1 MRLRKEKPSQTF
13 STKKST
19 TLNLQTRP
27 FAPVDSEE
35 SDPIKVKNTS
45 NSAQHHQSENL
56 LQRLIDMPINE
67 SRSPINVVQRKKRKH
82 FSRIHSQ
89 REISSRQIQ
98 AKLNIGEPND
108 KYEQEAD
115 ANAAKVVQQIN
126 SSPQGGS
133 VQKQESLESENE
145 ELQMKPAIS
154 KIQRQETIED
164 EDEELQTK
172 SLVQRREN
180 LNGGEASTDLESS
193 IQSARGGGQS
203 LDPNLQTKMGQAMG
217 ADFSGVK
224 VHTDAQSDQLNKSI
238 QAKAFTTGQDVFF
251 RQGAY
256 EPSSRDGQEL
266 IAHELTHVVQQ
277 NSGKVQRSPL
287 QDIVQRDDTLPVPT
301 VGGYGG
307 DSIEGGG
314 NFLEFLDDAANAL
327 KTVRDPNSGMIEKG
341 ISGGKALGS
350 LTGTVIAGLKANEI
364 ETMTSCLEAMSE
376 GMKIFDAGKEVWE
389 AVRKVDFWND
399 TKMQTFENVAVVIGK
414 LGDLIIGS
422 TKIANGFVNAMK
434 WTEGRLSSFVKW
446 LPISELIM
454 KGAKF
459 MVSVKKWIVS
469 FINYKQLKVLQ
480 GNISDIGKQKQ
491 VGYLIDEQWSRLKN
505 GAVPFA
511 STGVDFASETAK
523 YFPSLGINVAIV
535 ASLGTVS
542 KAVPL
547 GHKVLT
553 SGYNFARQG
562 WRNLI
567 KNYASSGVAE
577 YLAAIDKADLNSF
590 RDGLTDFVL
599 NERNQPHGMLI
610 LESLGLGASVQK
622 MTDPE
627 AKVAIED
634 AVKDIK

>member
-1 MRLRKEKPSQTF
+1 MRLRKEKPSQIF

-19 TLNLQTRP
+19 TLNLQTRT
-27 FAPVDSEE
+27 FAPVETEE
-35 SDPIKVKNTS
+35 SDPIKVKNAPQG
-45 NSAQHHQSENL
+45 AQYHQSENL
-56 LQRLIDMPINE
+56 LQRLIDMPITE
-67 SRSPINVVQRKKRKH
+67 SRSPIDVVQRKTRKH
-82 FSRIHSQ
+82 FPKNQSQ
-89 REISSRQIQ
+89 DKMASMPIQ

-108 KYEQEAD
+108 KYEKEAD
-115 ANAAKVVQQIN
+115 ATAAKVVQQIN
-126 SSPQGGS
+126 SSPQVS
-133 VQKQESLESENE
+133 VQKQESMEDE
-145 ELQMKPAIS
+145 ELQMKPES
-154 KIQRQETIED
+154 SEIQRQGTLED
-164 EDEELQTK
+164 EVEEIQTK

-180 LNGGEASTDLESS
+180 LNGGEASEDLESS
-193 IQSARGGGQS
+193 IQSAKGSGLS
-203 LDPNLQTKMGQAMG
+203 LEPKLKEKMGQAMG

-224 VHTDAQSDQLNKSI
+224 VHTDGRADQLNKSI
-238 QAKAFTTGQDVFF
+238 QAKAFTTGQDLFF
-251 RQGAY
+251 SQGAY
-256 EPSSRDGQEL
+256 EPSSRGGQEL

-277 NSGKVQRSPL
+277 NSGAVQRSPL
-287 QDIVQRDDTLPVPT
+287 QDIVQRDGDDTLPVPT

-314 NFLEFLDDAANAL
+314 NFLEFLDDAANAI
-327 KTVRDPNSGMIEKG
+327 KTATDSNSSTIEIG
-341 ISGGKALGS
+341 ISGSKALGS
-350 LTGTVIAGLKANEI
+350 LTGTVVAGLKANEI

-399 TKMQTFENVAVVIGK
+399 TAMQTFENVAVVIGK

-422 TKIANGFVNAMK
+422 TKIANAFVNAME
-434 WTEGRLSSFVKW
+434 WTTGRLSSFVKW

-469 FINYKQLKVLQ
+469 YISYKQLKVLQ
-480 GNISDIGKQKQ
+480 GNITDIGKQKQ
-491 VGYLIDEQWSRLKN
+491 VGYLVDEQWSRLKN

-542 KAVPL
+542 KALPL

-553 SGYNFARQG
+553 AGYDLARQG
-562 WRNLI
+562 WRNII

-590 RDGLTDFVL
+590 RDGLATFVL
-599 NERNQPHGMLI
+599 NERHQPHGMLI
-610 LESLGLGASVQK
+610 LESLGLGASVKK

>member
-1 MRLRKEKPSQTF
+1 
-13 STKKST
+13 
-19 TLNLQTRP
+19 
-27 FAPVDSEE
+27 
-35 SDPIKVKNTS
+35 
-45 NSAQHHQSENL
+45 
-56 LQRLIDMPINE
+56 
-67 SRSPINVVQRKKRKH
+67 
-82 FSRIHSQ
+82 
-89 REISSRQIQ
+89 
-98 AKLNIGEPND
+98 
-108 KYEQEAD
+108 
-115 ANAAKVVQQIN
+115 
-126 SSPQGGS
+126 
-133 VQKQESLESENE
+133 
-145 ELQMKPAIS
+145 
-154 KIQRQETIED
+154 
-164 EDEELQTK
+164 
-172 SLVQRREN
+172 
-180 LNGGEASTDLESS
+180 
-193 IQSARGGGQS
+193 
-203 LDPNLQTKMGQAMG
+203 
-217 ADFSGVK
+217 
-224 VHTDAQSDQLNKSI
+224 
-238 QAKAFTTGQDVFF
+238 
-251 RQGAY
+251 
-256 EPSSRDGQEL
+256 
-266 IAHELTHVVQQ
+266 
-277 NSGKVQRSPL
+277 
-287 QDIVQRDDTLPVPT
+287 
-301 VGGYGG
+301 
-307 DSIEGGG
+307 
-314 NFLEFLDDAANAL
+314 
-327 KTVRDPNSGMIEKG
+327 
-341 ISGGKALGS
+341 
-350 LTGTVIAGLKANEI
+350 
-364 ETMTSCLEAMSE
+364 
-376 GMKIFDAGKEVWE
+376 
-389 AVRKVDFWND
+389 VRKVDFWND

-422 TKIANGFVNAMK
+422 TKIANGFVNAME
-434 WTEGRLSSFVKW
+434 WAEGRLSSFVKW

-469 FINYKQLKVLQ
+469 FISYKQLKVLQ

-553 SGYNFARQG
+553 SGYDFARQG